1 LILSVIK
8 LTNIAKSYQERV
20 ILAPLSLEI
29 PSQQSL
35 ALIGPS
41 GCGKSTLLRI
51 ILGLI
56 EPNSG
61 TIEIEGQQLTKDNCR
76 LMRQKIGYVI
86 QDGGLFPHLTA
97 SQNVTLMARQL
108 TPTKDRPPIGSWDWS
123 PEKIN
128 FRLLELAKLV
138 HLPETL
144 LNRYPAEMSGGQRQR
159 VGIMRA
165 LMLDPSIL
173 ILDEPMGA
181 LDPLVRHQLQK
192 DLKDIFQQLRK
203 TVLLVTHDMGEA
215 AFLADQI
222 ALLKDGYV
230 VQKGTFQELVDQPAD
245 PFVTEFFQAQR
256 AAW

>member
-1 LILSVIK
+1 MIK

-97 SQNVTLMARQL
+97 SQNVGLMAREL
-108 TPTKDRPPIGSWDWS
+108 AWS
-123 PEKIN
+123 TEQIDA
-128 FRLLELAKLV
+128 RLQTLAKLV